1 MINIVEAGKNIEK
14 ERKIEMIADI
24 EVYTVMNAL
33 IIGAQSI
40 FSYIH
45 YIVGLFVALTGK
57 KWEKYVVY
65 GWEMRRQDVIEYL
78 RKKTQT
84 EIEDMLLETMRK
96 KLKISKKKK
105 KNGDVF
111 RFV

>member
-24 EVYTVMNAL
+24 EVYIVMNAL

-57 KWEKYVVY
+57 N
-65 GWEMRRQDVIEYL
+65 M
-78 RKKTQT
+78 
-84 EIEDMLLETMRK
+84 
-96 KLKISKKKK
+96 
-105 KNGDVF
+105 
-111 RFV
+111 

>member
-40 FSYIH
+40 F
-45 YIVGLFVALTGK
+45 L
-57 KWEKYVVY
+57 
-65 GWEMRRQDVIEYL
+65 
-78 RKKTQT
+78 
-84 EIEDMLLETMRK
+84 
-96 KLKISKKKK
+96 ISIILW
-105 KNGDVF
+105 DCLSH
-111 RFV
+111 